1 MLSSRLPTDTWM
13 VIDVRAGWRAIS
25 LHSCRRDAEIERDKR
40 NQGVTVKPFTAC
52 LVLEPVAERMSRP
65 WR

>member
-1 MLSSRLPTDTWM
+1 MVRNRELPIGTWM
-13 VIDVRAGWRAIS
+13 VVDARWRAIS
-25 LHSCRRDAEIERDKR
+25 LHACRRDAEIERDKR
-40 NQGVTVKPFTAC
+40 NKGVTIQPYSAC